1 MASSN
6 TIPAPPS
13 NQEIVNGERGVG
25 GRWKKRVFARLIWQ
39 GMEPYAAFLRAD
51 YPVKGVNSRGG
62 YSIESAQKRAAEMAE
77 SDWCREW
84 IVSWAVDPK
93 DQVKMAVP
101 EAIAVLVEGLGD
113 KKDGLPTALAVR
125 CAENLLDRGG
135 VIRSQKLQ
143 TEDTGGDP
151 ATQDAKVLIQ
161 MIRERLEAFENPVAR
176 PPALAALKGQP

>member
-1 MASSN
+1 MS
-6 TIPAPPS
+6 
-13 NQEIVNGERGVG
+13 GERGVG

-39 GMEPYAAFLRAD
+39 GMDPYAAFLRAD

-62 YSIESAQKRAAEMAE
+62 YSIEQAQKRAAEMAE

-84 IVSWAVDPK
+84 VVTWAVDPK

-101 EAIAVLVEGLGD
+101 EAIAVLVEGLQD
-113 KKDGLPTALAVR
+113 KKDGVPTALAVR

-143 TEDTGGDP
+143 TEDAGSGDP
-151 ATQDAKVLIQ
+151 ATQDAKALIKL
-161 MIRERLEAFENPVAR
+161 IKDRLEELERPVLRA
-176 PPALAALKGQP
+176 PALVQLSKEPK

>member
-1 MASSN
+1 MS
-6 TIPAPPS
+6 
-13 NQEIVNGERGVG
+13 GERGVG

-62 YSIESAQKRAAEMAE
+62 YSIEQAQKRAAEMAE

-84 IVSWAVDPK
+84 VVTWAVDPK

-101 EAIAVLVEGLGD
+101 EAIAVLVEGLQD
-113 KKDGLPTALAVR
+113 KKDGVPTALAVR

-151 ATQDAKVLIQ
+151 ATQDAKALIK
-161 MIRERLEAFENPVAR
+161 MIRDRLEAFESPVAR
-176 PPALAALKGQP
+176 PPALAALKKEPRE